1 MTTDI
6 TPHPDE
12 VLARQP
18 AGYWTGAAYRT
29 IVGRIRAELA
39 SEDLTQPHWWVLNHI
54 AGAPARWDRAGLIRR
69 LARFDDLNTD
79 IDAVLDDL
87 LARGWL
93 MSSPQPA
100 GTPVF
105 TLTEAGEAGRARAAE
120 RTRRAH
126 DQLHH
131 GITTEQYA
139 AALTVLRRMIANL
152 DGDAELP

>member
-1 MTTDI
+1 MATDI

-18 AGYWTGAAYRT
+18 AGYWTGAAHRT

-39 SEDLTQPHWWVLNHI
+39 VDDLTQPHWWILNHV
-54 AGAPARWDRAGLIRR
+54 AGAPARWDRPGLIRR
-69 LARFDDLNTD
+69 LARFDDLGTD
-79 IDAVLDDL
+79 FDAVLDDL

-93 MSSPQPA
+93 TPSPQPA

-120 RTRRAH
+120 RTQQAH
-126 DQLHH
+126 AQMHQ